1 MIEVSPPNVKL
12 QPGERTT
19 INIKYIFPLNS
30 TYLKSTVRINGTGS
44 NSTNESIIA
53 IADFKINLGSNL
65 FYTTTAYSSNYL
77 STYPTNQT
85 DQLVVYLE
93 NITNIGEI
101 NEELQLI
108 SLFLTL

>member
-44 NSTNESIIA
+44 NSTNESIIT

-85 DQLVVYLE
+85 DQLVVYFE
-93 NITNIGEI
+93 NITNIGEFSER
-101 NEELQLI
+101 NY
-108 SLFLTL
+108 S